1 MYMDRLIVKGG
12 YGEHGRS
19 CFLIPFA
26 QGRYYMLD
34 CGIMD
39 TDENPWPEVEAELLE
54 RTEYL
59 FLSHCHK
66 DHSGAFSRLVSRGFR
81 GWLVAAGATVEL
93 AGICYN
99 KVIQADPLSAWPMGL
114 GRELHFSC
122 GRSGHCVGGLWFH
135 IWDSGKSCFYS
146 GDYQPGPLAFAVD
159 QVKGRR
165 ADLAIV
171 DCAHPDTQEDAR
183 ALRSRIL
190 EWISPCIADGRR
202 VVLPLPRYG
211 RGLELIALIKEN
223 FPQAEIAADQGF
235 TAAVEQVCGYGEWLR
250 AGREEQIRAFLE
262 EQPEK
267 RLERDVYDILL
278 LGDTHLE
285 QERCRSLAE
294 RELAR
299 GGLVIITGRVKP
311 GGFVQTLLDGK
322 KAVRAH
328 FPHHQSMGDF
338 MALLEQ
344 NNFQTVVPFHNGR
357 RELYFQAAGTGS
369 KRGLG

>member
-1 MYMDRLIVKGG
+1 M
-12 YGEHGRS
+12 
-19 CFLIPFA
+19 
-26 QGRYYMLD
+26 
-34 CGIMD
+34 
-39 TDENPWPEVEAELLE
+39 
-54 RTEYL
+54 
-59 FLSHCHK
+59 
-66 DHSGAFSRLVSRGFR
+66 
-81 GWLVAAGATVEL
+81 
-93 AGICYN
+93 
-99 KVIQADPLSAWPMGL
+99 
-114 GRELHFSC
+114 
-122 GRSGHCVGGLWFH
+122 
-135 IWDSGKSCFYS
+135 
-146 GDYQPGPLAFAVD
+146 
-159 QVKGRR
+159 
-165 ADLAIV
+165 
-171 DCAHPDTQEDAR
+171 
-183 ALRSRIL
+183 
-190 EWISPCIADGRR
+190 EWIGPCIADGRR